1 MTALGFHLAALPVEP
16 RVGKLLLVGAM
27 LGATGA
33 ALTLA
38 AVMTSPRSIFVAPF
52 DMRDQADEARRHL
65 AVAYSDHLTGVA
77 AFDEWRQQ
85 KKSRNEFRWARANFC
100 GGQTLK
106 AIDQSRDQFAR
117 HLQSIGFIGKGNKC
131 LREALNGTADLLPDS
146 QSGSKS
152 ASEAADAS
160 ARSAALLKALLC
172 AGLYPNVLVAPRDV
186 RLLGEKAPE
195 VSVRG
200 RVLSLRVSRRWRG
213 VGRRLRER
221 LRPS

>member
-1 MTALGFHLAALPVEP
+1 
-16 RVGKLLLVGAM
+16 M

-106 AIDQSRDQFAR
+106 AIDQSSGVSAAAK
-117 HLQSIGFIGKGNKC
+117 SNSTSSC
-131 LREALNGTADLLPDS
+131 L
-146 QSGSKS
+146 
-152 ASEAADAS
+152 ASSVRPKFAS
-160 ARSAALLKALLC
+160 AT
-172 AGLYPNVLVAPRDV
+172 V
-186 RLLGEKAPE
+186 RA
-195 VSVRG
+195 
-200 RVLSLRVSRRWRG
+200 
-213 VGRRLRER
+213 
-221 LRPS
+221 

>member
-1 MTALGFHLAALPVEP
+1 MGGFFLDFE
-16 RVGKLLLVGAM
+16 
-27 LGATGA
+27 
-33 ALTLA
+33 
-38 AVMTSPRSIFVAPF
+38 AVRTESRDRDAP
-52 DMRDQADEARRHL
+52 RRHL

-146 QSGSKS
+146 QSGSKN
-152 ASEAADAS
+152 ASEANDLIKIPPKSTYTCTMYIYIRAHTHEDQANHVRSCGIFDFKPISAKNTFACELTGDVITQVLIMAQWLRGFLCPLVEVFSETAS
-160 ARSAALLKALLC
+160 ILRI
-172 AGLYPNVLVAPRDV
+172 
-186 RLLGEKAPE
+186 
-195 VSVRG
+195 
-200 RVLSLRVSRRWRG
+200 SL
-213 VGRRLRER
+213 
-221 LRPS
+221 